1 MSVNMIVK
9 VYFIAVLKTG
19 ITITIK
25 SSKMSTGISNEI
37 LLVIFSF
44 LFSKTKSV
52 RYLDRQ
58 SDGGVDPFVYRQETV
73 CLLFKVL

>member
-25 SSKMSTGISNEI
+25 SSKMSTGISNIMLVAKVRI
-37 LLVIFSF
+37 LKYQYYTINYSL
-44 LFSKTKSV
+44 
-52 RYLDRQ
+52 
-58 SDGGVDPFVYRQETV
+58 
-73 CLLFKVL
+73 